1 MKTILISLI
10 SLTGGIFLAVQA
22 GFNSQ
27 LGSLLKNPIVA
38 VAATSFF
45 SLLLTLA
52 YLGLNNRTLPNWDQ
66 LNTIPWYLWGVG
78 ALFSV
83 AGISIYFY
91 AIPKIGISSMITLG
105 LCGQLLF
112 AIVAGHFGWLNL
124 PREPFNLIRA
134 VGTICL
140 LAGIILINQK

>member
-1 MKTILISLI
+1 MKTIFILFLSLF
-10 SLTGGIFLAVQA
+10 GGIFLAIQA

-27 LGSLLKNPIVA
+27 LGSQLKNPIFA

-45 SLLLTLA
+45 SLLFTIG
-52 YLGLNNRTLPNWDQ
+52 YLSLNSKPLPNWNQ
-66 LNTIPWYLWGVG
+66 LNSIPWYLWGVG

-91 AIPKIGISSMITLG
+91 SIPKIGISTMITIG

-124 PREPFNLIRA
+124 PKEPFSLNRGIGA
-134 VGTICL
+134 FCL
-140 LAGIILINQK
+140 LVGILLINQK